1 MTKEDEFLI
10 EEYKQ
15 AFDMSRHLEMSYG
28 VVFRNY
34 ATVTVWVFGIL
45 VLLFKEAIINGDLF
59 TQLYYYQGKWLIGAI
74 LIFDVFY
81 GIISLVNILKDR
93 LVDVLYTAR
102 INFLR
107 KFFLESKS
115 DKIRQY
121 LEDPTLSVIN
131 PTDIA
136 KRPIWSWSSQM
147 FRFVILLSSIT
158 SLVAAFIINLI
169 VVLNGIYFIIIWI
182 LLTLILILVSYDYM
196 KRQAIRIQYSL
207 GDKKVAKTSSNNG

>member
-15 AFDMSRHLEMSYG
+15 AFDMCRHLEMSYG

-74 LIFDVFY
+74 LIFDVLY
-81 GIISLVNILKDR
+81 GIISLVNILKGR

-136 KRPIWSWSSQM
+136 KRPLWSWSSQM